1 MRNTTWIMSSVIL
14 IAVVVF
20 ESFDSK
26 GTYNSVHKEPD
37 NLVGQVANEPC
48 SSGAM

>member
-20 ESFDSK
+20 KSFDLNSPWIPTG
-26 GTYNSVHKEPD
+26 GTSCLDVD
-37 NLVGQVANEPC
+37 Q
-48 SSGAM
+48 